1 MNADNTIS
9 ALSASDFRTA
19 IGIGNA
25 AIVDGGSTNYL
36 PKFSGST
43 NLATS
48 MIFDNGTSVGI
59 NTTSPG
65 SAFKLDVNGAANFS
79 NNLTING
86 MIFGKIT
93 GLSNSSPVEGVLI
106 GNASTKGN
114 SISIGRN
121 VLSVAGGDDN
131 IVIGQD
137 ALSNSAGN
145 PRFNTVF
152 GNGAGANSPGGVYG
166 LEGNVFIG
174 RGAGAGTQ
182 GNSNVILGNVAGG
195 AFSNNIILADG
206 DGTIRY
212 RWDGTTNNFNTGS
225 ITAASFKKSGGT
237 STQYLMADGSIR
249 ENASSVA
256 NSLTFDSNGGA
267 ASGTTYNG
275 STARTID
282 YSTVG
287 ASPLAGSSSLTRVGT
302 ITNGTWNGS
311 LISSQYGG
319 TGISSYTAGD
329 LLYASGIT
337 TLSKL
342 AKGTDGQVLTLASG
356 IPSWANN
363 NGITGT
369 GTASYLPKYGAAGTS
384 ITNSMI
390 FDNGTSV
397 GIGRSA
403 NPDANYKLDV
413 NGKALFASN
422 IVVQGLTIGVGNAAA
437 QVKNTAI
444 GNAVL
449 SSVTS
454 GYNNTAVGYESLKAN
469 TNGAFNN
476 AFGAGALTSITS
488 GSANTAIGS
497 YASNETTSASNNVII
512 GHEAGRYLNSD
523 NNTIIG
529 WRAGQTCCT
538 TNSTNSNNTYIGR
551 HSGNGTTGS
560 NNVIV
565 GSYSNGTFSNNIILA
580 DGDGTI
586 RYRWDG
592 TTNNFYTGS
601 ITAASFKKSGG
612 TSSQYLMADGS
623 TSTGGGVTSFS
634 GGTTGLTPATASTG
648 AVTLAGTLVGAN
660 GGTGV
665 NNSGKTITLGGNL
678 TTSGAFATT
687 LVSTATTNINLPN
700 SGTLATLAGS
710 ETLSNKTLAGLAV
723 SGNVTVNSNKFT
735 VAGATG
741 NTAVAG
747 TLAVTGASTFT
758 GDVTSAG
765 GSISGFDKA
774 LNDQTGTSYTLTS
787 ADNGKVVTLNNASAI
802 TLTINTGLGN
812 GFNCLIVQKGAG
824 QITISGTAT
833 RINRQNHTKTAG
845 QYSVV
850 SIVNIGSDTIII
862 AGDTGS

>member
-1 MNADNTIS
+1 GTVAASDNILQAIQKIDGNVAATNTAVSNKQNTLANSAGLAGALNDETGTGLAVFATSPTLVTPNLGTPSAVILTNATGLPLTTGVTGTLPVANGGTGATTVAAARTNLGATTVGGNLFTLTNPSAITFPRVNADNTIS

-48 MIFDNGTSVGI
+48 MIFDNGT
-59 NTTSPG
+59 T
-65 SAFKLDVNGAANFS
+65 
-79 NNLTING
+79 
-86 MIFGKIT
+86 
-93 GLSNSSPVEGVLI
+93 
-106 GNASTKGN
+106 
-114 SISIGRN
+114 
-121 VLSVAGGDDN
+121 
-131 IVIGQD
+131 
-137 ALSNSAGN
+137 
-145 PRFNTVF
+145 
-152 GNGAGANSPGGVYG
+152 
-166 LEGNVFIG
+166 
-174 RGAGAGTQ
+174 
-182 GNSNVILGNVAGG
+182 
-195 AFSNNIILADG
+195 
-206 DGTIRY
+206 
-212 RWDGTTNNFNTGS
+212 
-225 ITAASFKKSGGT
+225 
-237 STQYLMADGSIR
+237 
-249 ENASSVA
+249 
-256 NSLTFDSNGGA
+256 
-267 ASGTTYNG
+267 
-275 STARTID
+275 
-282 YSTVG
+282 
-287 ASPLAGSSSLTRVGT
+287 
-302 ITNGTWNGS
+302 
-311 LISSQYGG
+311 
-319 TGISSYTAGD
+319 
-329 LLYASGIT
+329 
-337 TLSKL
+337 
-342 AKGTDGQVLTLASG
+342 
-356 IPSWANN
+356 
-363 NGITGT
+363 
-369 GTASYLPKYGAAGTS
+369 
-384 ITNSMI
+384 
-390 FDNGTSV
+390 V

-538 TNSTNSNNTYIGR
+538 TNSTNSNNTYIGS

-580 DGDGTI
+580 DGVGTI
-586 RYRWDG
+586 RYHWDG
-592 TTNNFYTGS
+592 TTNNFNTGS

-687 LVSTATTNINLPN
+687 LVATATTNINLPN

-710 ETLSNKTLAGLAV
+710 ETLSNKTFTDLAV

-802 TLTINTGLGN
+802 TLTINRGLGD

-824 QITISGTAT
+824 QITISGTAN

>member
-1 MNADNTIS
+1 
-9 ALSASDFRTA
+9 
-19 IGIGNA
+19 
-25 AIVDGGSTNYL
+25 
-36 PKFSGST
+36 
-43 NLATS
+43 
-48 MIFDNGTSVGI
+48 FDNGTSVGI

-166 LEGNVFIG
+166 LEWNVFIG

-390 FDNGTSV
+390 FDNGTTV

-592 TTNNFYTGS
+592 TTNNFNTGS

-612 TSSQYLMADGS
+612 TSSQYLMADG
-623 TSTGGGVTSFS
+623 
-634 GGTTGLTPATASTG
+634 
-648 AVTLAGTLVGAN
+648 
-660 GGTGV
+660 
-665 NNSGKTITLGGNL
+665 
-678 TTSGAFATT
+678 
-687 LVSTATTNINLPN
+687 
-700 SGTLATLAGS
+700 
-710 ETLSNKTLAGLAV
+710 
-723 SGNVTVNSNKFT
+723 
-735 VAGATG
+735 
-741 NTAVAG
+741 
-747 TLAVTGASTFT
+747 
-758 GDVTSAG
+758 
-765 GSISGFDKA
+765 
-774 LNDQTGTSYTLTS
+774 
-787 ADNGKVVTLNNASAI
+787 
-802 TLTINTGLGN
+802 
-812 GFNCLIVQKGAG
+812 
-824 QITISGTAT
+824 
-833 RINRQNHTKTAG
+833 
-845 QYSVV
+845 
-850 SIVNIGSDTIII
+850 
-862 AGDTGS
+862 